1 VRASGCVD
9 AGLEFNVFLFV
20 LRTHQTE
27 CETRLRGRGL
37 FCPRVGRMT
46 FSSIGMRPI
55 LGGVLRNRP
64 EIRGVLKIALKSY
77 DFEKSTWNPGGT

>member
-1 VRASGCVD
+1 MPMRRSLAKTM
-9 AGLEFNVFLFV
+9 EQFRIKNY
-20 LRTHQTE
+20 
-27 CETRLRGRGL
+27 
-37 FCPRVGRMT
+37 
-46 FSSIGMRPI
+46 GMRPI

>member
-1 VRASGCVD
+1 MRE
-9 AGLEFNVFLFV
+9 LQNKLKK
-20 LRTHQTE
+20 
-27 CETRLRGRGL
+27 
-37 FCPRVGRMT
+37 
-46 FSSIGMRPI
+46 GMRPI